1 MKHRSITKKGKTRPF
16 VAPTCVFLYL
26 KSFHKA
32 KNIHT
37 VQDLSSLEKK
47 KKLVKLPQQFPTH
60 PSSYRYQGHF
70 VWNQSHSL
78 RSQTNSALF
87 LQKMWWVII
96 TCCQTI
102 AWNHHMLFNTGMKLL
117 LVFMV
122 LHNLVSIKLKMIS
135 AFIGSNEKSDRSRNK
150 FGAPAVKLSASRPAA
165 SRPGLKP
172 D

>member
-1 MKHRSITKKGKTRPF
+1 LLHLLVFSSIWKAFIRLKTYTQCKIW
-16 VAPTCVFLYL
+16 V
-26 KSFHKA
+26 HW
-32 KNIHT
+32 
-37 VQDLSSLEKK
+37 KK

-102 AWNHHMLFNTGMKLL
+102 AWNHHMLFNTCMKLL